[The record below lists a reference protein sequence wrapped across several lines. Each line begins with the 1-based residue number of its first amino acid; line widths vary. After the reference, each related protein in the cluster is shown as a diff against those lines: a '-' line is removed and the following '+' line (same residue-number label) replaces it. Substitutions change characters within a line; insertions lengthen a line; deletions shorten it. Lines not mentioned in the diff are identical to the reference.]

1 MPFKSD
7 AQRKLC
13 YLLKGKGQA
22 GSWDCDQWSKETKSK
37 DLPEHVG
44 DKKSKGSDKE
54 ARCWEGYKPVPGKK
68 AYSED
73 SCMPVSKEKKKK
85 EGVAKLAEV
94 LKKKLNQKNPDLIP
108 GGKADNKSPSDFP
121 QDALQQGFKH
131 EKEHTSSPDI
141 AKEIAMDHLTED
153 VDYYEKLKKIEKGKE
168 KKAMSRL
175 VSLWSRDA
183 SITKLSEVVASPQR
197 GAGDKDDGVTD
208 LDPTEGMPKPK
219 QQSPGAGVMPLNKKL
234 RASSAR
240 KALISATKNT
250 FGVNPTG
257 GNFGKKAE
265 GPLGLKAPA
274 PSMSQ
279 GLAGAAPAIGNA
291 FKAGFGNEEAYSNL
305 KQQAAAPSIAKGLND
320 WKQTFSAL
328 GQTAKQKAPEF
339 VSGAVNSANPG
350 MSPTALYNQAK
361 GIAASSY
368 LKDYLNK
375 PSAPSTQPGMLDKL
389 KSMGSSAYE
398 ALPKPMQGIVQ
409 GAGQGTVTAANAAG
423 QGVANQLSKYEGG
436 RMAAN
441 AALPVVDFFRNNPW
455 AKYLAGGLGLYGG
468 YKLLSSLFG
477 GGQQQAQGDPVT
489 AAMQQGYAGAMR

>member
-44 DKKSKGSDKE
+44 DKKSKGSSKE

-94 LKKKLNQKNPDLIP
+94 LKKKLNQKSPDLIP

-219 QQSPGAGVMPLNKKL
+219 IKEENNTGRPVNKKFSMP
-234 RASSAR
+234 AAR
-240 KALISATKNT
+240 KALRAASKEVLGTDPSGGQQYGPVINKEAQTGSALSGAGSSLGDAFRGAFTGDQNAVSRLQQSAKAPNYSAMQKGINALAEVNPFKGVMNAAAPVARAGTQATAQQISNIANSDATKNWASR
-250 FGVNPTG
+250 NPM
-257 GNFGKKAE
+257 KAFN
-265 GPLGLKAPA
+265 L
-274 PSMSQ
+274 M
-279 GLAGAAPAIGNA
+279 GAASKLKPVANYATNLASGLEKSYGQA
-291 FKAGFGNEEAYSNL
+291 KA
-305 KQQAAAPSIAKGLND
+305 QAAESEGKRM
-320 WKQTFSAL
+320 
-328 GQTAKQKAPEF
+328 TAQ
-339 VSGAVNSANPG
+339 
-350 MSPTALYNQAK
+350 Y
-361 GIAASSY
+361 
-368 LKDYLNK
+368 
-375 PSAPSTQPGMLDKL
+375 
-389 KSMGSSAYE
+389 
-398 ALPKPMQGIVQ
+398 
-409 GAGQGTVTAANAAG
+409 
-423 QGVANQLSKYEGG
+423 
-436 RMAAN
+436 
-441 AALPVVDFFRNNPW
+441 ALPVMEFLNKNPW
-455 AKYLAGGLGLYGG
+455 SKYLIGGLGAYGG

-477 GGQQQAQGDPVT
+477 GDQQQAQGDPVT